1 MAAGGHGMGLND
13 FLLAVFSLGALLSAL
28 AVVLTRNTVHVALE
42 FVAHLLC
49 LAALYSLLDA
59 PLLGV
64 LQVMVYAG
72 AVMVLFLFAV
82 MILDIREQERAPA
95 FSTGGQVL
103 GGLMLA
109 LVLFVLLACGLSH
122 GGLAQALA
130 PAGAAA
136 APGLGVDNVVR
147 LARVLFRGGALTF
160 EAVGVLLL
168 TAVVAVMVM
177 AKRKLEN

>member
-1 MAAGGHGMGLND
+1 MGLND
-13 FLLAVFSLGALLSAL
+13 ALFAVFALGALCSAL
-28 AVVLTRNTVHVALE
+28 AVVLTRNTVHVALH
-42 FVAHLLC
+42 FVGHLLC

-82 MILDIREQERAPA
+82 MILDMREQEREPLFSSRGQA
-95 FSTGGQVL
+95 F
-103 GGLMLA
+103 GGLVLAGLLLA
-109 LVLFVLLACGLSH
+109 LLGAALGHDRLAS
-122 GGLAQALA
+122 ALA
-130 PAGAAA
+130 PAADPALPSVGA
-136 APGLGVDNVVR
+136 DNIPRVAR
-147 LARVLFRGGALTF
+147 LLFREGALVF